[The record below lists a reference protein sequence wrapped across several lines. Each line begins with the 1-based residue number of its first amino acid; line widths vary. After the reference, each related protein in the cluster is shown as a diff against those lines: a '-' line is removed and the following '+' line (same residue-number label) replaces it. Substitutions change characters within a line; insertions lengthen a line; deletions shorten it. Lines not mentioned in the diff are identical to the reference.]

1 MFPTAQVRAFT
12 EVAAAAGFTRAA
24 EAMGVT
30 QPTVSQLVRALEA
43 RVGTPLFVRGG
54 RHVVLTAAG
63 RALLPHAEAALRLAA
78 DADAAVDRAASAEWA
93 RLAVSAGEALATYL
107 LPPAVAR
114 IRRRLPRLDASFVV
128 GDEARVLTALRSG
141 EVDAAL
147 ITERTSAGDLS
158 AADFGRGRMV
168 VIAAASDPDPAA
180 PLRLADLAGRVHVV
194 REPGTINRRAV
205 DRILADAGVE
215 PAGRLEAS
223 SLEAVKRC
231 VEAGLGIAVV
241 PEIGVGRELELG
253 VLRELPMRRP
263 VLEYA
268 FRLAWRRGEAMLPA
282 VELLLEELRA
292 GKAGDALPRATR
304 RKSVTQRRAGAG
316 RRRDTRG
323 G

>member
-1 MFPTAQVRAFT
+1 
-12 EVAAAAGFTRAA
+12 
-24 EAMGVT
+24 
-30 QPTVSQLVRALEA
+30 
-43 RVGTPLFVRGG
+43 
-54 RHVVLTAAG
+54 
-63 RALLPHAEAALRLAA
+63 
-78 DADAAVDRAASAEWA
+78 
-93 RLAVSAGEALATYL
+93 
-107 LPPAVAR
+107 
-114 IRRRLPRLDASFVV
+114 
-128 GDEARVLTALRSG
+128 
-141 EVDAAL
+141 
-147 ITERTSAGDLS
+147 
-158 AADFGRGRMV
+158 
-168 VIAAASDPDPAA
+168 
-180 PLRLADLAGRVHVV
+180 
-194 REPGTINRRAV
+194 PGTINRRAV